1 VVLAAPAGTA
11 CPAVLQTVSAGRGG
25 QTRPCVDSGGA
36 VCACVG
42 DGVSPA
48 PGSCA
53 WPARLLAVPAFRLGG
68 LPPPPLVGRSTRGR
82 MHTGVNCA
90 DRLQL
95 PGRFAVGSPDN
106 SPRRGCGCAWAGSR
120 PRAARRAKGAAPR
133 RGARKAPRC
142 AARACKYYW
151 RACHVTPRQRDGPT
165 AHRRLRRVTRVPQHR
180 DPYPTTPSACARR
193 AVQEGARMARG
204 PAPVV
209 RCQRILHCAHRLAH
223 GVTNLVA
230 SHAESVRDAPSRKKN
245 ARARAP
251 VRSRDSIEPA
261 AATDSRSRTPA
272 RSIGARRPVFAGQ
285 PAAACP
291 HAPPSACIPPPTSTG
306 GNARVWAAGAA
317 RAAGKGEVR
326 PYDAA
331 ILYDAAMR
339 QAGRGWGEGGDTIK
353 GQTEDMARIAHTRLK
368 RGKTG
373 ARPRDRRGAGA
384 PGPDLSPP
392 PARP

>member
-11 CPAVLQTVSAGRGG
+11 CPAVLQTVRAGRGG
-25 QTRPCVDSGGA
+25 QMRPCVDSGGA

-133 RGARKAPRC
+133 RAARKAPRC

-193 AVQEGARMARG
+193 AVREGARMARG

-251 VRSRDSIEPA
+251 VRSR
-261 AATDSRSRTPA
+261 RTP
-272 RSIGARRPVFAGQ
+272 SN
-285 PAAACP
+285 
-291 HAPPSACIPPPTSTG
+291 PPPRQTPAH
-306 GNARVWAAGAA
+306 AR
-317 RAAGKGEVR
+317 
-326 PYDAA
+326 
-331 ILYDAAMR
+331 
-339 QAGRGWGEGGDTIK
+339 
-353 GQTEDMARIAHTRLK
+353 
-368 RGKTG
+368 
-373 ARPRDRRGAGA
+373 RRGALA
-384 PGPDLSPP
+384 HAGPCSQGS
-392 PARP
+392 RPQPVRTHRHPRAFLLQLLQGGTRGFGRRGRQGRRGRGRYDHMMLRYYMTLR